1 MDNMA
6 KVQVQIVVSK
16 VAENGDFKG
25 RVVSGWES
33 YNVQFKGEQVSK
45 KRQWTMWL
53 DAPSEIAKD
62 DVVTF
67 TGDLGSKATSFEKDG
82 QTYPLVEHS
91 LNNVSFTINSKAAPV
106 AAKTDDGWNTPPSTF
121 TVNAPF

>member
-1 MDNMA
+1 MA

-16 VAENGDFKG
+16 VAENGDYKG

-33 YNVQFKGEQVSK
+33 FTITVKGEQVNK

-53 DAPSEIAKD
+53 DLPSSIVKD

-67 TGDLGSKATSFEKDG
+67 TGDLGTKAGSFEKDG
-82 QTYPLVEHS
+82 QTYQVVEHS
-91 LNNVSFTINSKAAPV
+91 LNQVSFTVNQHAVPLPA
-106 AAKTDDGWNTPPSTF
+106 TPATELTENP
-121 TVNAPF
+121 PF